1 MSFKG
6 FRPEANAFL
15 TELAANNNREW
26 FLAHKA
32 VYEEAVVAP
41 FRLLLA
47 DVISALAARDLPI
60 TGDPQKAIFRVHRDV
75 RFSKDKTP
83 YKTHAG
89 AALSRPGGGVHG
101 GVIYIHVE
109 PTGSFL
115 AAGFWNP
122 EREALGALREAIYTQ
137 PQRFADIEAGLA
149 KAKLK
154 IDATESLTR
163 LPRGFEE
170 AEGEALQAALRLK
183 SFTLSRPITP
193 ARLSSAKLVGDIVT
207 FTEQALPLLQF
218 GWNALSVLDPTDLKR
233 QKR

>member
-122 EREALGALREAIYTQ
+122 EREALGALREAIYTSTSQ
-137 PQRFADIEAGLA
+137 GFAGPGSHF
-149 KAKLK
+149 K
-154 IDATESLTR
+154 
-163 LPRGFEE
+163 
-170 AEGEALQAALRLK
+170 Q
-183 SFTLSRPITP
+183 ITI
-193 ARLSSAKLVGDIVT
+193 LSSLSPILQSFNGLKLI
-207 FTEQALPLLQF
+207 
-218 GWNALSVLDPTDLKR
+218 WS
-233 QKR
+233 